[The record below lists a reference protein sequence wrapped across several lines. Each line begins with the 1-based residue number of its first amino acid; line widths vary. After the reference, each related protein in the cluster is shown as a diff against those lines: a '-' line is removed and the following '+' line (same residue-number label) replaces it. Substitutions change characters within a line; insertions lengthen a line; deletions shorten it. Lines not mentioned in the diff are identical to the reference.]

1 MNRLIIFATNDAIRL
16 LATNPHWFMDGTF
29 KVCPEIFFQ
38 IYTIPVLISH
48 QIFPCVFAL
57 LPSKTE
63 ATYNR
68 FLTEVLNAVRNIG
81 NEPEEILVVF
91 ERAAM
96 NAITNQL
103 NQVEVNTLFQIYC

>member
-1 MNRLIIFATNDAIRL
+1 
-16 LATNPHWFMDGTF
+16 MDGIF

-38 IYTIPVLISH
+38 IHTIHVLINH
-48 QIFPCVFAL
+48 EIFPCVFAL
-57 LPSKTE
+57 LANKTE

-68 FLTEVLNAVRNIG
+68 FLTKVLNAVRNIG
-81 NEPEEILVVF
+81 NDREDILVDF